1 MDLGESTF
9 TIDGYAE
16 ILSRVS
22 QEQLRKWEIAG
33 QLRGGPIPA
42 VLDTS
47 CVRTALKR
55 QLTTDEPPASLRAA
69 QDGQIRLFM
78 ERATLEETWTRLAR
92 FAEQL
97 GCPVVHLQRLFVDEW
112 LPLIRVVSLP
122 GNLRALDRRATAVQ
136 ALDPDDYPAAALAAL
151 LSPCILLTHN
161 TKDFAPLGV
170 HEWTQGVDAVVA
182 ALDVRFGET
191 RVQVVTM
198 VPLAPV
204 YAVGAGVKWAYERI
218 GPAALLILAAVILG
232 GIYIYRRQPE
242 ERRQTI
248 RTVAGG
254 AGKFLMEQY
263 TAASE
268 AVQKAQD
275 QLCGCV
281 VPAPEKRTAPGA
293 VFRLLAMSDDS
304 MSAQQIY
311 EALDQSVRP
320 SVQPLRQWLH
330 GNKAGLFREVRRGSF
345 ALGSQFGL
353 SQPLP
358 AV

>member
-1 MDLGESTF
+1 MDPGESTF
-9 TIDGYAE
+9 AFGGYAE
-16 ILSRVS
+16 ILSRIDP
-22 QEQLRKWEIAG
+22 EKLRRWEIAG
-33 QLRGGPIPA
+33 ELRGGPIPA

-55 QLTTDEPPASLRAA
+55 QLITGEPPASLHAA
-69 QDGQIRLFM
+69 QDGQIRFFM

-92 FAEQL
+92 FAEQF
-97 GCPVVHLQRLFVDEW
+97 GCPVAQLQRLFADEW
-112 LPLIRVVSLP
+112 LPVIRVVSLP
-122 GNLRALDRRATAVQ
+122 DRLRALDRRATAVQ
-136 ALDPDDYPAAALAAL
+136 GLDPDDYPAAALAAL

-161 TKDFAPLGV
+161 TRDFAPLDV
-170 HEWTQGVDAVVA
+170 REWTQGVDAVVA
-182 ALDVRFGET
+182 ALDVRVGET

-204 YAVGAGVKWAYERI
+204 YAVGAGVKWAYEKI
-218 GPAALLILAAVILG
+218 GPAALLILAAVSLG

-242 ERRQTI
+242 ERRQSI
-248 RTVAGG
+248 RTAAGG
-254 AGKFLMEQY
+254 AGKLLMEQY

-311 EALDQSVRP
+311 DVLDESVRP
-320 SVQPLRQWLH
+320 PLQPLRQWLH

>member
-1 MDLGESTF
+1 MDLGESKF
-9 TIDGYAE
+9 AFSGYAE
-16 ILSRVS
+16 FLSRVDAD
-22 QEQLRKWEIAG
+22 QLRKWEIAD
-33 QLRGGPIPA
+33 QLKGGPIPA

-55 QLTTDEPPASLRAA
+55 QVTTGERPASLHAA
-69 QDGQIRLFM
+69 QEGQIRLFM

-92 FAEQL
+92 FAEQFC
-97 GCPVVHLQRLFVDEW
+97 CPVVQLQQLFVDEW
-112 LPLIRVVSLP
+112 LPVIRVVSLP
-122 GNLRALDRRATAVQ
+122 DGLRALDRRATAVR

-170 HEWTQGVDAVVA
+170 REWTQGVDAVVA
-182 ALDVRFGET
+182 ALDVRVGET

-198 VPLAPV
+198 VPLVPV

-218 GPAALLILAAVILG
+218 GPAALLILAAAILG

-248 RTVAGG
+248 RTVAAA
-254 AGKFLMEQY
+254 AGKSLTEQY
-263 TAASE
+263 IAASE

-281 VPAPEKRTAPGA
+281 VPAPEKRTVPRA
-293 VFRLLAMSDDS
+293 VFRLLAMSDGS

-311 EALDQSVRP
+311 DALDDSVRP

-330 GNKAGLFREVRRGSF
+330 GNKAGLFWEVRKGSF